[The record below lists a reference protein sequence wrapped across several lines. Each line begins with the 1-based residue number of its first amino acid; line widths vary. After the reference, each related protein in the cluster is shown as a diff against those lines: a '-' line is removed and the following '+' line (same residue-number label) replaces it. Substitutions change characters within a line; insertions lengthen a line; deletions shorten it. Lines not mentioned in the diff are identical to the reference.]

1 MDAPAAEMA
10 ETAAMASPSDE
21 AARDALAGRLFEA
34 ALGTFDLA
42 ALHVGERLGLYAA
55 LADRPLTAPEL
66 AAATGT
72 ATRYVREWL
81 EQQAVTG
88 ILAVDDPEAGEDARR
103 YSLPAGHREVLLHPE
118 SLAFMAPV
126 ARFMMGIAAQTPRLL
141 DVFRTGAGLSWEAYG
156 ADVREAQASMNR
168 PMFTNL
174 LGPEWLASI
183 PDVDARLRSDPPAR
197 VADVAVG
204 AGWSTIALAR
214 AYPKIRVDGLD
225 LDAASIELAR
235 ANLATTEVADRVT
248 FSVRD
253 AADPGLAGQYDLAT
267 IFEAVHDFSQPVT
280 VLRAV
285 RNLLAPGGS
294 LLVADE
300 KVAERFT
307 APGDEVERLMYGFSF
322 LLCLPNVLAEEPSVG
337 TGTVMRPDV
346 LRRFAAEAGYGRVD
360 VLPIEADFWRFYRL
374 VP

>member
-1 MDAPAAEMA
+1 MDTPALA
-10 ETAAMASPSDE
+10 TTGIASPADE
-21 AARDALAGRLFEA
+21 AARDALVGRLFDA

-42 ALHVGERLGLYAA
+42 ALHFGERLGLYAA
-55 LADRPLTAPEL
+55 LAGGALSADEL

-72 ATRYVREWL
+72 APRYVREWL

-88 ILAVDDPEAGEDARR
+88 ILAVNDPDAGEEERR
-103 YSLPAGHREVLLHPE
+103 YSLPDGHREVLLHPE

-126 ARFMMGIAAQTPRLL
+126 ARLMMGMAAQTTRLL

-156 ADVREAQASMNR
+156 VDVREGQASMNR

-197 VADVAVG
+197 VADIAVG
-204 AGWSTIALAR
+204 GGWSAIAMAR

-225 LDAASIELAR
+225 LDPSSIELAR

-248 FSVRD
+248 FAVRD
-253 AADPGLAGQYDLAT
+253 AADPGLAGRYDLAT
-267 IFEAVHDFSQPVT
+267 IFEAVHDFSQPVA

-285 RNLLAPGGS
+285 RDLLAPGAS

-300 KVAERFT
+300 RVAERFT
-307 APGDEVERLMYGFSF
+307 APGDPVERFMYGFSF
-322 LLCLPNVLAEEPSVG
+322 LLCLPNVLADDPSVG

-346 LRRFAAEAGYGRVD
+346 LRRFASEAGYSRVD

>member
-1 MDAPAAEMA
+1 MTDATTRGAAGVTPA
-10 ETAAMASPSDE
+10 DE

-42 ALHVGERLGLYAA
+42 ALHVGERLGFYAA
-55 LADRPLTAPEL
+55 LADGPRTAPEL
-66 AAATGT
+66 ASATGT
-72 ATRYVREWL
+72 APRYAREWL

-88 ILAVDDPEAGEDARR
+88 ILRVDDPTAGDDERR

-126 ARFMMGIAAQTPRLL
+126 ARMMMGMAAQTPRLL
-141 DVFRTGAGLSWEAYG
+141 DVFRTGAGLSWDAFG
-156 ADVREAQASMNR
+156 DDVREAQASMNR
-168 PMFTNL
+168 PMFANL
-174 LGPEWLASI
+174 LGPGWLAAI
-183 PDVDARLRSDPPAR
+183 PDVDTRLRSDPPAR
-197 VADVAVG
+197 VADIAVG
-204 AGWSTIALAR
+204 GGWSTIALAR

-225 LDAASIELAR
+225 LDAASIELAQ

-248 FSVRD
+248 FAVRD
-253 AADPGLAGQYDLAT
+253 AADPGLAGRYDLVT
-267 IFEAVHDFSQPVT
+267 IFEAVHDFSQPVA

-285 RNLLAPGGS
+285 RGLLAPGGS

-307 APGDEVERLMYGFSF
+307 APGDDVERFMYGFSF
-322 LLCLPNVLAEEPSVG
+322 LLCLPNVLAEEPSAG

-346 LRRFAAEAGYGRVD
+346 LRRFAAEAGYSRVD
-360 VLPIEADFWRFYRL
+360 ILPIEADFWRFYRL

>member
-1 MDAPAAEMA
+1 MSTPDIATGRNAP
-10 ETAAMASPSDE
+10 PGDE
-21 AARDALAGRLFEA
+21 AARDALVERLFEA

-55 LADRPLTAPEL
+55 LAGGPLDAGEL

-72 ATRYVREWL
+72 APRYVREWL

-88 ILAVDDPEAGEDARR
+88 ILAVDDPDVGEDERR
-103 YSLPAGHREVLLHPE
+103 YSLPGGHTEVLLHPE

-126 ARFMMGIAAQTPRLL
+126 ARAMMGITAQAPRLL
-141 DVFRTGAGLSWEAYG
+141 HAFRTGAGLSWEAYG

-168 PMFTNL
+168 PLFANL

-183 PDVDARLRSDPPAR
+183 PDVDARLRADPPAR
-197 VADVAVG
+197 VADIAVG
-204 AGWSTIALAR
+204 AGWSAIAMAR
-214 AYPKIRVDGLD
+214 AYPKIFVDGLD
-225 LDAASIELAR
+225 LDPSSIELAR
-235 ANLATTEVADRVT
+235 ANLATSEVAGRVT
-248 FSVRD
+248 FAVRD
-253 AADPGLAGQYDLAT
+253 AADPGLAGRYDLAT
-267 IFEAVHDFSQPVT
+267 IFEAVHDFSQPVA

-285 RNLLAPGGS
+285 RNLLAPGAS

-300 KVAERFT
+300 RVAERFT
-307 APGDEVERLMYGFSF
+307 APGDPIERFMYGWSF
-322 LLCLPNVLAEEPSVG
+322 LLCLPNGLADEPSVG

-346 LRRFAAEAGYGRVD
+346 LRRYATEAGFSRVD

-374 VP
+374 LP

>member
-1 MDAPAAEMA
+1 MG
-10 ETAAMASPSDE
+10 TLAMAATGNASPGDE
-21 AARDALAGRLFEA
+21 AARDALVGRLFEA

-55 LADRPLTAPEL
+55 LAGGPLAAGEL

-72 ATRYVREWL
+72 APRYVREWL

-88 ILAVDDPEAGEDARR
+88 ILAVDDADAGEDERR
-103 YSLPAGHREVLLHPE
+103 YSLPDGHREVLLDPE

-126 ARFMMGIAAQTPRLL
+126 ARAMMGITAQTPRLL
-141 DVFRTGAGLSWEAYG
+141 DVFRSGAGLSWEAYG
-156 ADVREAQASMNR
+156 ADIREAAASMNR
-168 PMFTNL
+168 PLFTNL

-183 PDVDARLRSDPPAR
+183 PEVDARLRSDPPAR
-197 VADVAVG
+197 VADIAVG
-204 AGWSTIALAR
+204 GGWSAIAMAR

-225 LDAASIELAR
+225 RDPGSIELAR

-248 FSVRD
+248 FAVRD
-253 AADPGLAGQYDLAT
+253 AADPGLAGLYDLAT
-267 IFEAVHDFSQPVT
+267 IFEAVHDFSQPVA
-280 VLRAV
+280 VLHAV
-285 RNLLAPGGS
+285 RNLLAPGAS

-300 KVAERFT
+300 RVAERFT
-307 APGDEVERLMYGFSF
+307 APGDPVERFQYGWSL
-322 LLCLPNVLAEEPSVG
+322 LLCLPNGLADDPSVG

-346 LRRFAAEAGYGRVD
+346 LRQYATDAGFTRVD

>member
-1 MDAPAAEMA
+1 MDIPEP
-10 ETAAMASPSDE
+10 TATGTASPGDD
-21 AARDALAGRLFEA
+21 AVRDALVGRLFDA

-55 LADRPLTAPEL
+55 LASEDLTAGEL
-66 AAATGT
+66 AAVTGT
-72 ATRYVREWL
+72 APRYVREWL

-88 ILAVDDPEAGEDARR
+88 ILTVDDQEAGEDERR

-126 ARFMMGIAAQTPRLL
+126 ARLMMGIAAQTPRLL

-156 ADVREAQASMNR
+156 TDVREGQASMNR
-168 PMFTNL
+168 PMFANL

-197 VADVAVG
+197 VADIAVG
-204 AGWSTIALAR
+204 GGWSAIAMAR

-225 LDAASIELAR
+225 LDPGSIELAR

-248 FSVRD
+248 FMIRD
-253 AADPGLAGQYDLAT
+253 AADPGLAGRYDLAT
-267 IFEAVHDFSQPVT
+267 IFEAVHDFSQPVS

-285 RNLLAPGGS
+285 RNLLAPGAS

-300 KVAERFT
+300 RVAERFT
-307 APGDEVERLMYGFSF
+307 APGDPVERFMYGFSF
-322 LLCLPNVLAEEPSVG
+322 LLCLPNVLADDETVG

-346 LRRFAAEAGYGRVD
+346 LRRFAADAGYSRVD
-360 VLPIEADFWRFYRL
+360 ILPIEAEFWRFYRL

>member
-1 MDAPAAEMA
+1 MD
-10 ETAAMASPSDE
+10 TLASGPTGMVSADDE
-21 AARDALAGRLFEA
+21 AARDALVGRLFEA

-55 LADRPLTAPEL
+55 LADGPHTAPGL

-72 ATRYVREWL
+72 APRYIREWL

-88 ILAVDDPEAGEDARR
+88 ILAVDDTEAGEDERR
-103 YSLPAGHREVLLHPE
+103 YSLPNGHREVLLHPE

-126 ARFMMGIAAQTPRLL
+126 ARLMMGMAAQTPALI
-141 DVFRTGAGLSWEAYG
+141 DAFRTGAGLSWEAYG
-156 ADVREAQASMNR
+156 ADVREGQASMNR
-168 PMFTNL
+168 PMFANL
-174 LGPEWLASI
+174 LGPEWLARI
-183 PDVDARLRSDPPAR
+183 PDVDERLRSDPPAR
-197 VADVAVG
+197 VADIAVG
-204 AGWSTIALAR
+204 GGWSAIALAR
-214 AYPKIRVDGLD
+214 AYPKILVDGLD
-225 LDAASIELAR
+225 LDPSSIDLAR

-248 FSVRD
+248 FSIRD

-267 IFEAVHDFSQPVT
+267 IFEAVHDFSQPVA

-285 RNLLAPGGS
+285 RSLLAPGGS

-300 KVAERFT
+300 RVAERFT
-307 APGDEVERLMYGFSF
+307 APGDAVERFMYGFSF
-322 LLCLPNVLAEEPSVG
+322 LLCLPNVLADDPSAG

-346 LRRFAAEAGYGRVD
+346 LRRFATEAGFSRLE

-374 VP
+374 RV

>member
-1 MDAPAAEMA
+1 MDTAPAGTDEMA
-10 ETAAMASPSDE
+10 IPGDE
-21 AARDALAGRLFEA
+21 AARDALVGRLFEA

-42 ALHVGERLGLYAA
+42 ALHIGERLGLYAA
-55 LADRPLTAPEL
+55 LADGPHTAPGL

-72 ATRYVREWL
+72 APRYVREWL

-88 ILAVDDPEAGEDARR
+88 ILAVDDPEAGEDERR
-103 YSLPAGHREVLLHPE
+103 FSLPDGHREVLLHPE

-126 ARFMMGIAAQTPRLL
+126 ARMMMGMAAQTPRLL
-141 DVFRTGAGLSWEAYG
+141 EVFRTGAGLSWEAYG

-168 PMFTNL
+168 PMFANL

-183 PDVDARLRSDPPAR
+183 PDIDARLRADPPAR
-197 VADVAVG
+197 VADIAVG
-204 AGWSTIALAR
+204 GGWSAIALAR
-214 AYPKIRVDGLD
+214 AYPKIHVDGLD
-225 LDAASIELAR
+225 VDPTSIELAR
-235 ANLATTEVADRVT
+235 ANLATTEVAHRVT

-267 IFEAVHDFSQPVT
+267 IFEAVHDFSQPAA

-285 RNLLAPGGS
+285 RSLLAPGGS

-300 KVAERFT
+300 RVSERFT
-307 APGDEVERLMYGFSF
+307 APGDAVDRFMYGFSF
-322 LLCLPNVLAEEPSVG
+322 LLCLPNVLADDPSVG

-346 LRRFAAEAGYGRVD
+346 LRRFAAEAGFSRVD

>member
-1 MDAPAAEMA
+1 MDTPAL
-10 ETAAMASPSDE
+10 ETTGIASPSDK
-21 AARDALAGRLFEA
+21 AARDALVGRLFDA

-55 LADRPLTAPEL
+55 LAGGALSAGEL

-72 ATRYVREWL
+72 APRYVREWL

-88 ILAVDDPEAGEDARR
+88 ILTVDDPDAGEEERR
-103 YSLPAGHREVLLHPE
+103 YSLPDGHREVLLHPE

-126 ARFMMGIAAQTPRLL
+126 ARLMMGMAAQTTRLL

-156 ADVREAQASMNR
+156 VDVREGQASMNR

-174 LGPEWLASI
+174 LGPDWLAAI
-183 PDVDARLRSDPPAR
+183 PDIDARLRSDPPAR
-197 VADVAVG
+197 VADIAVG
-204 AGWSTIALAR
+204 GGWSAIAMAR

-225 LDAASIELAR
+225 LDPSSIELAR

-248 FSVRD
+248 FVVRD
-253 AADPGLAGQYDLAT
+253 AADPGFAGRYDLAT
-267 IFEAVHDFSQPVT
+267 IFEAVHDFSQPVA

-285 RNLLAPGGS
+285 RNLLAPGAS

-300 KVAERFT
+300 RVAERFT
-307 APGDEVERLMYGFSF
+307 APGDPVERFMYGFSF
-322 LLCLPNVLAEEPSVG
+322 LFCLPNVLADDPSVG

-346 LRRFAAEAGYGRVD
+346 LRRFASEAGYSRVD

>member
-1 MDAPAAEMA
+1 
-10 ETAAMASPSDE
+10 
-21 AARDALAGRLFEA
+21 
-34 ALGTFDLA
+34 
-42 ALHVGERLGLYAA
+42 
-55 LADRPLTAPEL
+55 
-66 AAATGT
+66 
-72 ATRYVREWL
+72 
-81 EQQAVTG
+81 
-88 ILAVDDPEAGEDARR
+88 
-103 YSLPAGHREVLLHPE
+103 
-118 SLAFMAPV
+118 
-126 ARFMMGIAAQTPRLL
+126 
-141 DVFRTGAGLSWEAYG
+141 
-156 ADVREAQASMNR
+156 MNR

-197 VADVAVG
+197 VADIAVG
-204 AGWSTIALAR
+204 GGWSAIAMAR

-225 LDAASIELAR
+225 LDPSSIELAR

-267 IFEAVHDFSQPVT
+267 IFEAVHDFSQPVA

-285 RNLLAPGGS
+285 RNLLAPGAS

-300 KVAERFT
+300 RVAERFT
-307 APGDEVERLMYGFSF
+307 APGDPVERFMYGFSF
-322 LLCLPNVLAEEPSVG
+322 LLCLPNVLADDPSVG

-346 LRRFAAEAGYGRVD
+346 LRQFASEAGYSRVD

>member
-1 MDAPAAEMA
+1 MDAAGPATNT
-10 ETAAMASPSDE
+10 TAPPTDD
-21 AARDALAGRLFEA
+21 AARDALVGRLFEA

-42 ALHVGERLGLYAA
+42 AVHVGERLGLYAA
-55 LADRPLTAPEL
+55 LAGGPLSPGEL
-66 AAATGT
+66 ATATGT
-72 ATRYVREWL
+72 APRYVREWL

-88 ILAVDDPEAGEDARR
+88 ILTVDDPDAGEDARR
-103 YSLPAGHREVLLHPE
+103 YALPPGHGEVLLHPE

-126 ARFMMGIAAQTPRLL
+126 ARMMMGMSAQAPRLL
-141 DVFRTGAGLSWEAYG
+141 DAFRTGAGLSWEAYG
-156 ADVREAQASMNR
+156 ADVREGQASLNR
-168 PMFTNL
+168 PMFANL

-183 PDVDARLRSDPPAR
+183 PDVDARLRADPPAR
-197 VADVAVG
+197 IADIAVG
-204 AGWSTIALAR
+204 GGWSAIAMAR
-214 AYPKIRVDGLD
+214 AYPKVHVDGLD
-225 LDAASIELAR
+225 VDPGSIELAR

-253 AADPGLAGQYDLAT
+253 AADPGLAGRYDLAT
-267 IFEAVHDFSQPVT
+267 IFEAVHDFSQPVA

-285 RNLLAPGGS
+285 RGLLAPGGS

-300 KVAERFT
+300 RVAERFT
-307 APGDEVERLMYGFSF
+307 APGDDVERFMYGFSF

-346 LRRFAAEAGYGRVD
+346 LRRFAEEAGYSRVD

>member
-1 MDAPAAEMA
+1 MALAGSPETLTPA
-10 ETAAMASPSDE
+10 DE
-21 AARDALAGRLFEA
+21 AERDALVGRLFEA

-42 ALHVGERLGLYAA
+42 ALHVGERLGLYAV
-55 LADRPLTAPEL
+55 LADRPHTGPEL

-72 ATRYVREWL
+72 TPRYIREWL

-88 ILAVDDPEAGEDARR
+88 ILNVDDPDAGENERR
-103 YSLPAGHREVLLHPE
+103 YSLPGGHREVLLDPE

-126 ARFMMGIAAQTPRLL
+126 ARLMMGMAAHIPSLL
-141 DVFRTGAGLSWEAYG
+141 DVFRTGGGLSWEAYG
-156 ADVREAQASMNR
+156 VDIREGQASMNR
-168 PMFTNL
+168 PMFANL
-174 LGPEWLASI
+174 LGPQWLASI

-204 AGWSTIALAR
+204 GGWSAIALAR

-225 LDAASIELAR
+225 LDQASIDLAR

-267 IFEAVHDFSQPVT
+267 IFEAVHDFSQPVA

-285 RNLLAPGGS
+285 RSLLAPGGS

-307 APGDEVERLMYGFSF
+307 APGDSVERFMYGFSF
-322 LLCLPNVLAEEPSVG
+322 LLCLPNVLADDPSAG

-346 LRRFAAEAGYGRVD
+346 LRRFAADAGYSRVD

>member
-1 MDAPAAEMA
+1 MDTPMVAANSMTPA
-10 ETAAMASPSDE
+10 DE
-21 AARDALAGRLFEA
+21 AARDALVGRLFEA

-55 LADRPLTAPEL
+55 LADGPLTAPGL
-66 AAATGT
+66 AAATKT

-88 ILAVDDPEAGEDARR
+88 VLAVDDPEASEDERR
-103 YSLPAGHREVLLHPE
+103 YSLPSGHREVLLHPE

-126 ARFMMGIAAQTPRLL
+126 ARAMMGITAQTPRLL
-141 DVFRTGAGLSWEAYG
+141 DVFRTGEGLSWEAYG

-168 PMFTNL
+168 PMFANL

-183 PDVDARLRSDPPAR
+183 PDVHARLRSDPPAR
-197 VADVAVG
+197 VADIAVG
-204 AGWSTIALAR
+204 GGWSAIAMAR

-225 LDAASIELAR
+225 LDPASIELAR

-248 FSVRD
+248 FAVRD
-253 AADPGLAGQYDLAT
+253 AADPGLSGRYDLAT
-267 IFEAVHDFSQPVT
+267 IFEAVHDFSQPVA

-285 RNLLAPGGS
+285 RSLLAPGGS

-300 KVAERFT
+300 RVAERFT
-307 APGDEVERLMYGFSF
+307 APGDEVERFMYGWSF
-322 LLCLPNVLAEEPSVG
+322 LLCLPNGLADDASAG

-346 LRRFAAEAGYGRVD
+346 LRRYATEAGFGRVD

-374 VP
+374 IP